1 MKKEFAFPWGIGV
14 IAILAVIA
22 TACAP
27 LYQPPRE
34 VESRQPSVTYNYNSD
49 DGLVEANS
57 KARAYCSQYASTPS
71 LQGSIVQNE
80 DGTKTVTFEC
90 VKTATVVSSPPPA
103 TPPRGYSYGSDV
115 ELLES
120 IRSADAYCAQTGQT
134 ASTSVVTNADGT
146 KTLTFQC
153 VPR

>member
-1 MKKEFAFPWGIGV
+1 MKKEFAFPWGVGGV
-14 IAILAVIA
+14 AILAILA

-27 LYQPPRE
+27 VHQPPRE
-34 VESRQPSVTYNYNSD
+34 VETRQPAVSYNYNSD

-71 LQGSIVQNE
+71 LHGTIVDNE

-90 VKTATVVSSPPPA
+90 VKTAATTTSPPPA
-103 TPPRGYSYGSDV
+103 NGYVYGSDT
-115 ELLES
+115 ELLQS
-120 IRSADAYCAQTGQT
+120 IRSADTHCAQSGQT
-134 ASTSVVTNADGT
+134 ASTSIVTNPDGT